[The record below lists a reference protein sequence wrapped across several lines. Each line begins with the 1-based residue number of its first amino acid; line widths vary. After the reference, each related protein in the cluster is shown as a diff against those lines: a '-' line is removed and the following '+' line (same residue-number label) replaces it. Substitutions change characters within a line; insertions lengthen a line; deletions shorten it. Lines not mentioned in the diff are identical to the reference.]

1 MVRLDRRS
9 SEGMRRGICRVG
21 KLIFSPFKFM
31 AKGHGEAFHCHVLC
45 ELWSGF
51 GFPVWWPFRDLLTR
65 DSRLKAGEQRAEFV
79 LMKRL
84 TDVWGVATSLYVVPT
99 RMSVSGRMGELKK
112 LWAAWV
118 LGTSSNNFK
127 VLHVSPKQHWSFPN
141 IPRRTH
147 MSNDSG
153 VYPIKP
159 LERPK
164 KRQISACLE
173 MTLTIFRNLWT
184 FSNIS
189 RVLQISPSAFRHLK
203 TADKL
208 AKSCVR

>member
-9 SEGMRRGICRVG
+9 SEGMGRGICRVG

-99 RMSVSGRMGELKK
+99 RMSVSGG
-112 LWAAWV
+112 WV
-118 LGTSSNNFK
+118 SWKSFEQREFWERLRTTSKFYTCLQNNTEVFQIFLN
-127 VLHVSPKQHWSFPN
+127 VLICPTTPEFTRLNP
-141 IPRRTH
+141 
-147 MSNDSG
+147 
-153 VYPIKP
+153 
-159 LERPK
+159 
-164 KRQISACLE
+164 
-173 MTLTIFRNLWT
+173 
-184 FSNIS
+184 
-189 RVLQISPSAFRHLK
+189 
-203 TADKL
+203 
-208 AKSCVR
+208 